1 MRRGAHERI
10 AKKINDAWGIEV
22 TIPQFKTWIR
32 KRADRMK
39 GRKKLTATA
48 EHLKEYEDV
57 VNTLKTNQKGST
69 NNLWGNRFVNMNI
82 DILNRRKAVN
92 IMISVANNNSII
104 IEDSV
109 KHLTLYSLVL
119 HLLRRM
125 KQYCIWWTRYRI
137 VRIA

>member
-39 GRKKLTATA
+39 GRKPVTTTA

-57 VNTLKTNQKGST
+57 VNTLKTNQKGCT
-69 NNLWGNRFVNMNI
+69 KQPL
-82 DILNRRKAVN
+82 RK
-92 IMISVANNNSII
+92 SLRKHEHRY
-104 IEDSV
+104 IEQKKS
-109 KHLTLYSLVL
+109 S
-119 HLLRRM
+119 
-125 KQYCIWWTRYRI
+125 
-137 VRIA
+137 